1 MMQMFHSLRSA
12 ATCVLLSA
20 SIAVGGFSA
29 AVGAEST
36 PVAWPS
42 VKSTVGKDP
51 RIEARIAALL
61 GQLTL
66 EQKVAQMVQADIRY
80 TTPEDVRKYRIGSIL
95 NGGGAF
101 PGNNKHA
108 PVADWVSLA
117 DRFYDASMDSS
128 QGGPAIPVFWG
139 TDAFTATTT

>member
-1 MMQMFHSLRSA
+1 MKMFHSLRSA
-12 ATCVLLSA
+12 ASCVLLGA

-29 AVGAEST
+29 AGAAASAPVVGGSLVSAGSA
-36 PVAWPS
+36 PVAWPL
-42 VKSTVGKDP
+42 VKSPVVRDP
-51 RIEARIAALL
+51 RIEARITALL

-108 PVADWVSLA
+108 TVADWVALA
-117 DRFYDASMDSS
+117 DRFYDASMD
-128 QGGPAIPVFWG
+128 
-139 TDAFTATTT
+139 T